1 MSIVTRE
8 WGYYIVLHEGDGFV
22 VKELVINPHSKLSM
36 QRHRHRSETWNIV
49 KGKAHIITNHRID
62 GNPFDGAFIH
72 YLHKENPFQIPKLTW
87 HSGRN
92 DSDEP
97 AHIIEIWK
105 GKLEYLT
112 EDDIERYD

>member
-1 MSIVTRE
+1 MINRE
-8 WGYYIVLHEGDGFV
+8 WGHYIVLHEGDGFT

-49 KGKAHIITNHRID
+49 KGKAYIITNHRINGD
-62 GNPFDGAFIH
+62 PFDGAYIH
-72 YLHKENPFQIPKLTW
+72 HLHKENPFTIPKLTW

-92 DSDEP
+92 DSDAA

-105 GKLEYLT
+105 GNSKYLT
-112 EDDIERYD
+112 EEDIERFD

>member
-72 YLHKENPFQIPKLTW
+72 YLHKENPFQISKLTW

-105 GKLEYLT
+105 GKSEYLT

>member
-1 MSIVTRE
+1 MINRK
-8 WGYYIVLHEGDGFV
+8 WGYYKVLHEGEGFI

-36 QRHRHRSETWNIV
+36 QRHQRRSETWNIV
-49 KGKAHIITNHRID
+49 SGKAYIITNHRID
-62 GNPFDGAFIH
+62 GDPFDGAYIH
-72 YLHKENPFQIPKLTW
+72 HLHKENPFTIPKRTW

-105 GKLEYLT
+105 GDSKYLT
-112 EDDIERYD
+112 ENDIERFD